1 MTLEPSYL
9 AWIAAVFLLAGAV
22 KGVIGLGLPSISL
35 GLLAATL
42 DLKLAMILLLVPN
55 LVTNLWQA
63 LHGGHLRLLL
73 RRLWPFLLCAGLA
86 IWPGSAALGMVDGR
100 ALAALL
106 GLLLVVYALLGLLR
120 PPLSLAARH
129 EGWAGPLAG
138 IVNGLLTG
146 LTGSFVVPGVPY
158 LQALGLGRDQ
168 LVQAMG
174 LLFMAS
180 TLGLGISLGG
190 RDQLSAELLGLSL
203 ACLAP
208 ALLGMALGRRLR
220 HHLSETAFKRV
231 FYVGLLLLGLYIV
244 ARWLIA

>member
-1 MTLEPSYL
+1 MSFDPVTL
-9 AWIAAVFLLAGAV
+9 AWITAVFLLAGMV

-42 DLKLAMILLLVPN
+42 DLKLAMILLLAPN

-63 LHGGHLRLLL
+63 FSGGHFRLLL
-73 RRLWPFLLCAGLA
+73 RRLWLFLLCAGIA
-86 IWPGSAALGMVDGR
+86 IWPGSAALDAVDGR
-100 ALAALL
+100 TLAALL

-120 PPLSLAARH
+120 PPLHIAARH
-129 EGWAGPLAG
+129 EIWAGPLAG
-138 IVNGLLTG
+138 IVNGLFTG

-158 LQALGLGRDQ
+158 LQALGLSRDQ

-180 TLGLGISLGG
+180 TLGLGASLGG
-190 RDQLSAELLGLSL
+190 RDQLGAGLLALSA

-220 HHLSETAFKRV
+220 HRLSETAFRRV
-231 FYVGLLLLGLYIV
+231 FYIGLLLLGLYIV
-244 ARWLIA
+244 ARWIV